1 MREGFELT
9 VSGVIFLQMQRPYH
23 RHLLQ
28 QASHLLHLGRT
39 YDVGLARWRM
49 IWLPRM
55 PTRFPSGRNT

>member
-28 QASHLLHLGRT
+28 QASHLPHLGRT

-49 IWLPRM
+49 
-55 PTRFPSGRNT
+55 F